1 MPLSSSEN
9 SSPSLPVRSSDSLSS
24 SQHDTSLPPPKSEAI
39 TPLLSSYQSQLGLP
53 AKSWSDDL
61 MVRDR
66 APQLLR
72 EAIAPSESTTATPR
86 LPPISGS
93 EDLPSVPH
101 DELDYLDKQSAE
113 HQAYLSTSLRATKI
127 RPLPSPVSTKN
138 PMVTSFSE
146 INIRNGRQSG
156 FHTTNRFPNL
166 ERVAS
171 PFGAGLF
178 TVEKLRDLPP
188 HVARTKS
195 LGAMSSTEQS
205 VHEKEESDIIAWESG
220 GRERSLK
227 PKQEEKSKETRNR
240 SSSRGG
246 KVEKRIEATLTK
258 AEPASN
264 ARSRKS
270 SHLLGLFKENAAQ
283 ESKKSQE
290 KSKSPSGILP
300 PDVSA
305 PSTSPLK
312 GENIN
317 RAVVGRSAD
326 HGISPPIQRSPSFGD
341 QDYFCHKA
349 PAEPTPRT
357 PTSDLHPD
365 SGQETLQAAQQDAEN
380 QVDKTHHSLPKNLL
394 QEIREHHQLSI
405 PPRNIIQSQRKHVA
419 PPSTTEEGDATPTQ
433 KKSLPFGAKS
443 QDLDEPTEPFPT
455 IDEEE
460 EDADDES
467 DKEQISS
474 ALYYPHEAPS
484 PDAFD
489 SEKDDTGL
497 ASEALKRGEI
507 GNQSA
512 KQSTQ
517 DFDEVA
523 PSNEVDIALQ
533 SKNKHKYL
541 HGDLLNSREN
551 TATSKSI
558 SSGISSASESEYES
572 YDESGRSVSGD
583 DTTATDDV
591 ENTPKASPTSRS
603 KFFRAMPRLG
613 LGRQTQP
620 KNAVELQPYD
630 HQVGGHNTV
639 FQFSKRAVCKP
650 LSNRENEFYEV
661 IEREHPDLLK
671 FLPRYIGVLN
681 VTYRRALKR
690 KKTLFGTENSSH
702 VDTSKKGATSD
713 LKEGPQIST
722 ELKQVVGK
730 AQKEPPRIV
739 SHSQQI
745 GSVPQ
750 VIFANNRHIIPDDL
764 FTFPAQD
771 PKSFFKS
778 SQNQDIDSK
787 RSEQSLPYPSLD
799 NPHRTDPSH
808 EDSQPTSHKHN
819 VSWGSTMVNTRLR
832 EQVLREVFAP
842 PTIYRHHKHGRSH
855 NTLPRVREPSD
866 ARRVTVDRSS
876 FLKQRNSDASESS
889 VSADSNV
896 VIRRGSLQGKERRSI
911 SQRRHGDS
919 VRMERIEVPEHE
931 NLQKS
936 RTADSRTENGPIW
949 SSRHVRRRHSGS
961 GLRSKQSDVD
971 SDKRGALE
979 YFEDDGYGGDE
990 EEVFSMDMENGALDV
1005 PKTAPIKDWTRD
1017 WRDNHRLPTS
1027 QTTTSDSQRK
1037 LQYTESSTEPPPPP
1051 VSSIAPSNAPSTP
1064 SNPEQAQTQPGERVQ
1079 QFLLLES
1086 LTAGMNKPCVLDL
1099 KMGTRQYGI
1108 DADEKKKS
1116 SQRRKCMVTTSQQLG
1131 VRLCG
1136 VQVWDVKEQTIIYKD
1151 KYSGR
1156 DVKAGREFQDS
1167 LKRYLYDGLSYK
1179 SILRH
1184 IPVVLEKIAKLEKI
1198 IRGLPGYR
1206 FYASSLLLL
1215 YDGEAQADNIAKV
1228 EKSTTDTQSAIWK
1241 VEELGKSSI
1250 DLKLI
1255 DFANCVTAEDELSD
1269 STPCPPHDPDGIDRG
1284 YLRGLRTLRM
1294 YLLRIWKEVHMQ
1306 ESDGEGG
1313 VPAKLEEEIPPTWN
1327 DSAYDEDLGNVSI

>member
-24 SQHDTSLPPPKSEAI
+24 SHHDTSLPPPKSEAI
-39 TPLLSSYQSQLGLP
+39 TPLLSSYQNQFGP
-53 AKSWSDDL
+53 PTKSWSDDL

-66 APQLLR
+66 APQLLQ
-72 EAIAPSESTTATPR
+72 EAIAPSESTSTTPR

-93 EDLPSVPH
+93 KDLPSVPH
-101 DELDYLDKQSAE
+101 DELDSLDKQSAE
-113 HQAYLSTSLRATKI
+113 HQAYLSTSLRATET
-127 RPLPSPVSTKN
+127 RPPPSPLSTKN

-146 INIRNGRQSG
+146 INIRNGHQSG
-156 FHTTNRFPNL
+156 LHATNRVSNL
-166 ERVAS
+166 ERVTS
-171 PFGAGLF
+171 SFGAGAV
-178 TVEKLRDLPP
+178 TAEKLRDLPP
-188 HVARTKS
+188 NVARTRS

-205 VHEKEESDIIAWESG
+205 VNEREENNIVAWDLS

-227 PKQEEKSKETRNR
+227 LEQGEKGEGTRNR
-240 SSSRGG
+240 SSSRSG

-270 SHLLGLFKENAAQ
+270 SHLLGLFKENAVQ

-305 PSTSPLK
+305 PSTTSTLK
-312 GENIN
+312 GENKNQAI
-317 RAVVGRSAD
+317 VGTPLD

-341 QDYFCHKA
+341 QDYFRQKA
-349 PAEPTPRT
+349 PAEPAPRT
-357 PTSDLHPD
+357 PTTDLQLD
-365 SGQETLQAAQQDAEN
+365 FAQETQQATQQGVEN
-380 QVDKTHHSLPKNLL
+380 QADETHHSLPKNLL
-394 QEIREHHQLSI
+394 REIREHHQLSI

-419 PPSTTEEGDATPTQ
+419 PILTTEEGDATPTQ

-443 QDLDEPTEPFPT
+443 QESDEPTESFPT
-455 IDEEE
+455 IDEE

-489 SEKDDTGL
+489 SEKDDTAL
-497 ASEALKRGEI
+497 ASEALKGSETDI
-507 GNQSA
+507 QSA
-512 KQSTQ
+512 RQSTQ
-517 DFDEVA
+517 DFEEVA

-541 HGDLLNSREN
+541 HGDLLKSREH

-558 SSGISSASESEYES
+558 SSGLSSASESEYES

-591 ENTPKASPTSRS
+591 ENTPKASPTTRS
-603 KFFRAMPRLG
+603 KFFRAIPRPG

-661 IEREHPDLLK
+661 IERQHPDLLK

-681 VTYRRALKR
+681 VTYRKTLKR
-690 KKTLFGTENSSH
+690 KKTLFRTESSSH
-702 VDTSKKGATSD
+702 VDTSKKAAAND

-722 ELKQVVGK
+722 ESKQIEGK
-730 AQKEPPRIV
+730 SQKEQPRIV

-771 PKSFFKS
+771 PKSSFKS
-778 SQNQDIDSK
+778 SSPNGDTNSK
-787 RSEQSLPYPSLD
+787 QSEQRLPLRGFDS
-799 NPHRTDPSH
+799 SH
-808 EDSQPTSHKHN
+808 STNQSQEDSQPPSHKHN
-819 VSWGSTMVNTRLR
+819 ASWGSTMVNTRLR

-855 NTLPRVREPSD
+855 NTLPRVREPSETK
-866 ARRVTVDRSS
+866 RVTVDRSS
-876 FLKQRNSDASESS
+876 FLKPRNSDASESS

-896 VIRRGSLQGKERRSI
+896 VTRRGSLQEKERRSI

-919 VRMERIEVPEHE
+919 VRIERIEVPEHE
-931 NLQKS
+931 HLQKT
-936 RTADSRTENGPIW
+936 RTADSKTENEPIR

-979 YFEDDGYGGDE
+979 FFEDDGYGGDE
-990 EEVFSMDMENGALDV
+990 EEVFSMDMENGALDG
-1005 PKTAPIKDWTRD
+1005 PKTAPIKDWARD
-1017 WRDNHRLPTS
+1017 WKDNYRLPRL
-1027 QTTTSDSQRK
+1027 QTTVLESERK
-1037 LQYTESSTEPPPPP
+1037 LQLTDSSTEPPPPP
-1051 VSSIAPSNAPSTP
+1051 VSSVAPSNAPSTP
-1064 SNPEQAQTQPGERVQ
+1064 SNPEQAQAQPDERVQ
-1079 QFLLLES
+1079 QFLLLGS

-1228 EKSTTDTQSAIWK
+1228 EKSTADTQIAVSKA
-1241 VEELGKSSI
+1241 EELGKSSI

-1255 DFANCVTAEDELSD
+1255 DFANCVTAEDKLSD

-1306 ESDGEGG
+1306 ESDGESG
-1313 VPAKLEEEIPPTWN
+1313 VPAKLKEEIPPAWN
-1327 DSAYDEDLGNVSI
+1327 DSAYDEDLGN